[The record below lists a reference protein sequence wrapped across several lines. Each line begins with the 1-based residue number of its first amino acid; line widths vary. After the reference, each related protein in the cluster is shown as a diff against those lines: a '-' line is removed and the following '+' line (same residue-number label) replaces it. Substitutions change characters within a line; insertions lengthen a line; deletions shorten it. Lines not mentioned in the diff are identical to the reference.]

1 MVVHSLLPLS
11 PKPPKSFTSHL
22 LSFNVNSPLKK
33 KDSSRLSSRH
43 QTLLFSR
50 CYRNWCAS
58 TCEDWFEGLLHKV
71 AERQHGQEYKYVDC
85 KNREEA
91 IALGHKSDDWCVSDH
106 AHVNNI
112 LRRRNHIATN
122 LAVSNTLFNN
132 LLKFMVIFGFLTF
145 QGSQPA
151 GALSDVASGLQS
163 IPYVGDLGDISTGI
177 FADIFLR
184 TRRQNLLHCST
195 FSC

>member
-1 MVVHSLLPLS
+1 MTHS
-11 PKPPKSFTSHL
+11 
-22 LSFNVNSPLKK
+22 
-33 KDSSRLSSRH
+33 
-43 QTLLFSR
+43 
-50 CYRNWCAS
+50 
-58 TCEDWFEGLLHKV
+58 
-71 AERQHGQEYKYVDC
+71 
-85 KNREEA
+85 
-91 IALGHKSDDWCVSDH
+91 IDH

-163 IPYVGDLGDISTGI
+163 IPYVGDLGDISTG
-177 FADIFLR
+177 FASVRKISL
-184 TRRQNLLHCST
+184 
-195 FSC
+195 